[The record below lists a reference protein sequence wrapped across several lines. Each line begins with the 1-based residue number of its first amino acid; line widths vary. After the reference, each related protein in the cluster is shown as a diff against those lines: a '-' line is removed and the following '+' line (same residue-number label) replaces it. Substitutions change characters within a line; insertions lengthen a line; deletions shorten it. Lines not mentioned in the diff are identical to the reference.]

1 MTRNARR
8 NRTWFITG
16 AGRGL
21 GREFTRA
28 ALESGDHVA
37 ATARD
42 VAALDDLV
50 AEFGDRLVPIR
61 LDVTDRA
68 AVHAAVAE
76 AHRALG
82 RLDVVINNAGY
93 GLFGAVEEI
102 SEDQLRAQLEVNLF
116 GPFHV
121 CQAVAPILREQNGG
135 HIIQISTVGGV
146 LAFPN
151 LGGYHASKWAL
162 EGMTES
168 LAAELAPFGVRVTLV
183 EPGPYGTEW
192 SGASAV
198 HATEQPQY
206 QPMRTA
212 IAERAARFPADW
224 DGEPAAAGRA
234 MVDLV
239 DAQEPPLRVFFGVMP
254 AALVPDAYVR
264 RLELWEQWRPL
275 SVQANGT

>member
-1 MTRNARR
+1 MTTKAAGA
-8 NRTWFITG
+8 RTWFITG

-21 GREFTRA
+21 GREFARA
-28 ALESGDHVA
+28 ALERGDRVA

-42 VAALDDLV
+42 VAALDDLG
-50 AEFGDRLVPIR
+50 AEFGDALVPLR

-68 AVHAAVAE
+68 AVHRTVAQ
-76 AHRALG
+76 AHGAFG

-121 CQAVAPILREQNGG
+121 SQAVAPILRGQNGG
-135 HIIQISTVGGV
+135 HIIQISTVGGL

-168 LAAELAPFGVRVTLV
+168 LATELAPFGVRVTLV

-192 SGASAV
+192 SGSSAV
-198 HATEQPQY
+198 HATGQPQY
-206 QPMRTA
+206 EPMRTA

-224 DGEPAAAGRA
+224 DGDPAAAGRA

-239 DAQEPPLRVFFGVMP
+239 DAEEPPLRVFFGVMP
-254 AALVPDAYVR
+254 PALVPDAYAR
-264 RLELWEQWRPL
+264 RLEVWEQWHRL
-275 SVQANGT
+275 SVQANGA